1 MARLIPHRDVQ
12 VKLAALE
19 AADQWARK
27 MAHWE
32 AAARVL
38 EGAGQTMAKQ
48 AGMIG
53 GAVKG
58 VGKMA
63 WRNKGPLALLGAGAA
78 AYGAAKAVPK
88 ALRFLDNTNNSSMA
102 YGGGYSNMNY
112 GYGAPGPYTMPR
124 QPMGPV

>member
-1 MARLIPHRDVQ
+1 MPRLIPHQDLQ
-12 VKLAALE
+12 IKLAALE

-38 EGAGQTMAKQ
+38 EGAGQTMAKH
-48 AGMIG
+48 AGLLGSAM
-53 GAVKG
+53 KG
-58 VGKMA
+58 VGKAA

-78 AYGAAKAVPK
+78 AYGAAKAIPK
-88 ALRFLDNTNNSSMA
+88 VLRTIETTRNTPMA
-102 YGGGYSNMNY
+102 YGGGYSSMNY
-112 GYGAPGPYTMPR
+112 GYTPSPYAMPR